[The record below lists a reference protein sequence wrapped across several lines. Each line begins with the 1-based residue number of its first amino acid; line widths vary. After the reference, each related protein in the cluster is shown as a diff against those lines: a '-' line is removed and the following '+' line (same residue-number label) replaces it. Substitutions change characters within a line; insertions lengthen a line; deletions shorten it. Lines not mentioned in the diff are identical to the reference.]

1 MNVPMKIF
9 DINKEQSRNTKNVV
23 KKMRKIILLK
33 EKETFENKRKPVS
46 FSDGDTRILWFDI
59 TKELYQCLE
68 EGVVPVEIEDAE
80 FLEEIIDELKTS
92 DDVWYVRGQ
101 ENLLKE
107 LLEAQDASIGSSFE
121 KKEALRTISSIRPS
135 EETTPFIYEEDKG
148 LGGADFLREHNVIYV
163 EEEEFEYAERR
174 GWENDFYNEIKE
186 TFGYTMRLELHWL
199 LIAFVPW
206 ILFWLDQLE
215 YISIDIRLSV
225 FVSVL
230 ILIVRLFKKRA
241 TWLDIASPIFFL
253 AVFLTSSTAPMW
265 VDYLSG
271 VLSSIYLALIWA
283 FTILQGKPLTSEYTR
298 IISNDSPH
306 FIKSNENLTFMW
318 VINFIIQGAMFF
330 LNVNS
335 PIYLFVLLPS
345 VIVTFIYYR
354 KHRSKNK
361 QRSIHP
367 MAR

>member
-1 MNVPMKIF
+1 M
-9 DINKEQSRNTKNVV
+9 V
-23 KKMRKIILLK
+23 KKMSKKVILLK
-33 EKETFENKRKPVS
+33 EQETVQDKTPTV
-46 FSDGDTRILWFDI
+46 FSDGENQILRFDI
-59 TKELYQCLE
+59 TEELYRCLE
-68 EGVVPVEIEDAE
+68 EGVIPVEIEDAE
-80 FLEEIIDELKTS
+80 FLEEIVDAIKIS
-92 DDVWYVRGQ
+92 DDVWYAKRR

-107 LLEAQDASIGSSFE
+107 FIENQHLS
-121 KKEALRTISSIRPS
+121 KEACFTEKSGLESISSSRTLN
-135 EETTPFIYEEDKG
+135 ETNPFIYEEDSG
-148 LGGADFLREHNVIYV
+148 LGGADFLREYNEVYEV
-163 EEEEFEYAERR
+163 QEDFEYEAR
-174 GWENDFYNEIKE
+174 GDLENDFYNEIKE
-186 TFGYTMRLELHWL
+186 TFGYNMKLELHWL
-199 LIAFVPW
+199 LIAFLPW
-206 ILFWLDQLE
+206 TLFWLDRLE

-225 FVSVL
+225 FFSIL
-230 ILIVRLFKKRA
+230 ILVVRLFKKRA

-271 VLSSIYLALIWA
+271 VLSSVYLALIWA
-283 FTILQGKPLTSEYTR
+283 FSILQGKPLTSEYTR

-318 VINFIIQGAMFF
+318 VINFIVQGAMFF

-361 QRSIHP
+361 RRSIHP